1 MPFTLAH
8 PATVAPF
15 RRLIGP
21 DRLPFEAF
29 VIGTMSPDFEY
40 LFRLE
45 PFALISHES
54 YGLFLF
60 GVPIGL
66 IAVALWVFLLRDP
79 TRALFALPVTKATRP
94 HSFRWWVR
102 AAAAVLIGGATHVVW
117 DAFTH
122 RDAWGPVLIP
132 SLKHTAF
139 SVGTVHV
146 PWYNVLQLLSS
157 IAGGT
162 VVLMWLWGR
171 MQHAHA
177 WPAVV
182 TEPWRRRT
190 WVALILFAT
199 LFGAWNATQQGLMVD
214 SSSTTRTTI
223 ILGRFAVGG
232 LTGFS
237 IALTL
242 YSLLYFRKARRK

>member
-1 MPFTLAH
+1 
-8 PATVAPF
+8 
-15 RRLIGP
+15 
-21 DRLPFEAF
+21 
-29 VIGTMSPDFEY
+29 MSPDFEY

-45 PFALISHES
+45 PIALISHAS

-66 IAVALWVFLLRDP
+66 IAVALWVFLLCDP
-79 TRALFALPVTKATRP
+79 TRALFALPVRKATHP
-94 HSFRWWVR
+94 HSFFWWVR
-102 AAAAVLIGGATHVVW
+102 AAAGVLIGGATHVAW

-122 RDAWGPVLIP
+122 RDTWGPVLIP
-132 SLKHTAF
+132 PLKYTAF
-139 SVGTVHV
+139 SVATVNV
-146 PWYNVLQLLSS
+146 PWYNVLQVLSS
-157 IAGGT
+157 IVGGI
-162 VVLMWLWGR
+162 VVLLWLWRR
-171 MQHAHA
+171 MQHAQA

-190 WVALILFAT
+190 WIALLLFAT
-199 LFGAWNATQQGLMVD
+199 LFGAWNATQLGLMVD

-237 IALTL
+237 IGLTV
-242 YSLLYFRKARRK
+242 YSLLYFRKARQK